1 MYCPT
6 GTSGDASRMGVQN
19 MLGVF
24 VFMLGGVVVGFVILI
39 AEWLT
44 AAIRDVKKTRRDVS
58 KGSLRD
64 II

>member
-1 MYCPT
+1 
-6 GTSGDASRMGVQN
+6 
-19 MLGVF
+19 
-24 VFMLGGVVVGFVILI
+24 MLGGVVVGFVILI